1 MARIDPT
8 KIYDRD
14 DESSLYGSLVRFEMP
29 RRILL
34 VSERSGMGKTDFLRK
49 LRLESTRDHSIPVA
63 LVHLDNFES
72 RPDAALIVDMI
83 NDELTR
89 TGASLPNYVKLR
101 TAHRMKNVLR
111 FVEELKQVQGV
122 VDMSEAVIEGGA
134 PKIAGIMYNITA
146 ETFVMPPWDEAMD
159 AQAKMMCVEAFLADL
174 TDYASQHTL
183 ALMFDAIDKAEE
195 EIVEW
200 IVNELVSRR
209 ALKQWEERK
218 LVIVLAG
225 IDVADLVLG
234 RLRVEE
240 KDCVERLTGFAAW
253 DADQLKGFLEA
264 NDLGG
269 LSQDELQALSLLLGS
284 GNHSLMDVVLEAGAW
299 LRKRRDG

>member
-14 DESSLYGSLVRFEMP
+14 TESSLYASLVRLEVP
-29 RRILL
+29 RRVLV

-49 LRLESTRDHSIPVA
+49 LRLESTRDLSVPVA

-83 NDELTR
+83 HDELTR
-89 TGASLPNYVKLR
+89 TGATLPNYQRLR
-101 TAHRMKNVLR
+101 AAHRMKDVHR
-111 FVEELKQVQGV
+111 FAEELKQVRGL

-146 ETFVMPPWDEAMD
+146 ESFVMPSWDADMD
-159 AQAKMMCVEAFLADL
+159 AQAKIMCVEAFLADL
-174 TDYASQHTL
+174 TDYASHHPL

-200 IVNELVSRR
+200 IVGELVSRR
-209 ALKQWEERK
+209 ALKQWQERK

-225 IDVADLVLG
+225 IDVAELVLG
-234 RLRVEE
+234 RLPGDEQ
-240 KDCVERLTGFAAW
+240 DCVERLTGFAAW
-253 DADQLKGFLEA
+253 DAEQLKGFLEA
-264 NDLGG
+264 NNLGG
-269 LSQDELQALSLLLGS
+269 LSDQELTALSLLLGS

-299 LRKRRDG
+299 LRKRREG

>member
-8 KIYDRD
+8 RIYDRD
-14 DESSLYGSLVRFEMP
+14 PEALVYAQLVRLEMP
-29 RRILL
+29 RRVLV

-49 LRLESTRDHSIPVA
+49 LRLESTRDHAIPVA

-72 RPDAALIVDMI
+72 RPDEALIVDMI

-89 TGASLPNYVKLR
+89 TGAELPNYARLR
-101 TAHRMKNVLR
+101 AAHRMKDVLR
-111 FVEELKQVQGV
+111 FAEELKEVQGL
-122 VDMSEAVIEGGA
+122 VDMTAAVIEGGA

-146 ETFVMPPWDEAMD
+146 ETFVMPPWDEDMD
-159 AQAKMMCVEAFLADL
+159 AQAKSMCVQAFLADL
-174 TDYASQHTL
+174 TNYASQHPL

-195 EIVEW
+195 DILEW
-200 IVNELVSRR
+200 IISELVSRR
-209 ALKQWEERK
+209 ALREWEQRK

-225 IDVADLVLG
+225 VEVAELVLG
-234 RLRVEE
+234 RLHIDQREYVEQ
-240 KDCVERLTGFAAW
+240 LPGFAEW

-269 LSQDELQALSLLLGS
+269 LSQEELTALSLLLGS
-284 GNHSLMDVVLEAGAW
+284 GRHSLMDVVLEAGAW
-299 LRKRRDG
+299 LRRRRHD

>member
-14 DESSLYGSLVRFEMP
+14 LESSLYGSLVRLEMP
-29 RRILL
+29 RRVLV

-49 LRLESTRDHSIPVA
+49 LRLESTRDHSVPVA

-89 TGASLPNYVKLR
+89 TGASLPNYARLR
-101 TAHRMKNVLR
+101 AAHRMRNVLR
-111 FVEELKQVQGV
+111 FAEELKEVRGL
-122 VDMSEAVIEGGA
+122 VDMTEAVIEGGA
-134 PKIAGIMYNITA
+134 PKIAGVMYNISA

-159 AQAKMMCVEAFLADL
+159 AQAKLMCVEAFLADL
-174 TDYASQHTL
+174 TDFASQHPL
-183 ALMFDAIDKAEE
+183 VVMFDAVDKAEE

-200 IVNELVSRR
+200 IVGELVSRR
-209 ALKQWEERK
+209 ALKQWQERK

-225 IDVADLVLG
+225 IGVADLVLG
-234 RLRVEE
+234 RLRMDEQ
-240 KDCVERLTGFAAW
+240 DCVERLAGFAAW
-253 DADQLKGFLEA
+253 NAEQLKGFLEA

-269 LSQDELQALSLLLGS
+269 LSHEELTALSLLLGS

-299 LRKRRDG
+299 LRKRR